1 MLPGNSG
8 EGPSLERPP
17 PPPAPPPPLPGRILQ
32 APWPLAGTRRA
43 PTLSPVLPGRGM
55 RRALR
60 PVPASLPRPLL
71 LASDS
76 PIDVYVEMSTQCVPV
91 TPRAPIPSCHPL
103 PPHSSG
109 SSDRTPGRA
118 GGPPSRVHPP
128 DHAGPSVFTGTTFAS
143 GPEQMPCPSPAHA
156 AAPRSSLREP
166 SLDTGHEAAC
176 SCSRRAWPSAS
187 LEPLPARSPRRLCP
201 AQLLLASGLGG
212 VARLPERPPQV
223 SKAYL
228 LSLDLSP
235 VPRPGG
241 PRPQTLLSRGLLSIP
256 PGPPGHP
263 SCWLFYSPRPCP
275 HCRPSFSTESLH
287 GPCSQLVP
295 PRPDLARD
303 VMQWPPGP
311 HRGLPSRAPAPAWH
325 RGQASLSS
333 ARILPGWGSFL
344 LFSGQHLPASVVS
357 ALGTPQP
364 ASTPWGSTTPGTCPP
379 PQPGGQSLR
388 SRWGTGSRGGSL
400 LPLPAPGA
408 PSVPGFGAASL
419 GVTLSSLRL
428 LSFKDTCPWI
438 RYQGRSHLMI
448 LNLITSTKTLSKEG
462 HSDGL

>member
-187 LEPLPARSPRRLCP
+187 LEPLPARSARYPPP
-201 AQLLLASGLGG
+201 ALSRTAPSCLGVGGSSSSARTPSPSLQGLSPVVRPQPSAASWGTAPPNPALT
-212 VARLPERPPQV
+212 RPPQH
-223 SKAYL
+223 SA
-228 LSLDLSP
+228 
-235 VPRPGG
+235 
-241 PRPQTLLSRGLLSIP
+241 
-256 PGPPGHP
+256 
-263 SCWLFYSPRPCP
+263 WSPRTPV
-275 HCRPSFSTESLH
+275 L
-287 GPCSQLVP
+287 LV
-295 PRPDLARD
+295 
-303 VMQWPPGP
+303 V
-311 HRGLPSRAPAPAWH
+311 
-325 RGQASLSS
+325 
-333 ARILPGWGSFL
+333 
-344 LFSGQHLPASVVS
+344 
-357 ALGTPQP
+357 
-364 ASTPWGSTTPGTCPP
+364 
-379 PQPGGQSLR
+379 
-388 SRWGTGSRGGSL
+388 L
-400 LPLPAPGA
+400 LPKPLPPLQTELLDGESAWALLTAGA
-408 PSVPGFGAASL
+408 PPA
-419 GVTLSSLRL
+419 
-428 LSFKDTCPWI
+428 
-438 RYQGRSHLMI
+438 
-448 LNLITSTKTLSKEG
+448 
-462 HSDGL
+462 